1 MLVIVFGAGFVGKP
15 LCALLENEGHQVVP
29 VTRHQ
34 DDGLATCDITDAK
47 ALERLREEFG
57 QADAMIHCAASSGR
71 GSGDRVEHYRAVY
84 LEGCRNIIRVF
95 SPARLVFA
103 GSSSVYGQTDGSRV
117 DESSCAE
124 PLTETGRIL
133 LEAEELVLGYG
144 GSVARLAGIYGP
156 GRSYLLKR
164 YLEGV
169 SRIDGDNPEDEG
181 RWINQVHRED
191 AASDLA
197 HLVGMSDHSGI
208 YNVCDETPFR
218 QRACYEQFDR
228 RFGLGIPDVQL
239 PDKGRPRGWS
249 NKRVSCQSL
258 RSAGWHPRYPSY
270 FDALDNDQDLLPS
283 ITAQVSPG
291 GEAAKGWRN
300 ADG

>member
-15 LCALLENEGHQVVP
+15 LCGLLENEGHQVVP
-29 VTRHQ
+29 VTRHSG
-34 DDGLATCDITDAK
+34 DGHTACDITDAK
-47 ALERLREEFG
+47 ALEGLRDEFG
-57 QADAMIHCAASSGR
+57 QADVMVHCAASSGR
-71 GSGDRVEHYRAVY
+71 GSGDRVERYRAVY

-103 GSSSVYGQTDGSRV
+103 GSSSVYGQIDGSEV

-133 LEAEELVLGYG
+133 LEAEEIVLGYG

-156 GRSYLLKR
+156 GRSYLLRR
-164 YLEGV
+164 YLEGA
-169 SRIDGDNPEDEG
+169 SQIDGDNPEAEG

-191 AASDLA
+191 AASALA
-197 HLVGMSDHSGI
+197 HLVGKGCHSGI
-208 YNVCDETPFR
+208 YNVCDETPLR
-218 QRACYEQFDR
+218 QRACYEHFDG
-228 RFGLGIPDVQL
+228 RFGLGIPEVQP
-239 PDKGRPRGWS
+239 PDKGRVRGWS

-258 RSAGWHPRYPSY
+258 RSTGWYPRYPSY
-270 FDALDNDQDLLPS
+270 FDALDNDRELLPS

-291 GEAAKGWRN
+291 GETAEG
-300 ADG
+300 